1 MPPFKAVYPKPS
13 NCGICDL
20 KQYGNVPTSV
30 DVQDGIMGFG
40 SQLIL
45 VHSQPQSE
53 GLWFPSHGPD
63 PGSLRE
69 AAVPMG
75 GWAVLMG
82 RQRAALAAQAA
93 LWLQPLLCD
102 SSLGPRQRG
111 KREGTQPTQW
121 QQGSVSLKDISADCL
136 YCWCVTAVRK
146 GQKDKEEALYF

>member
-20 KQYGNVPTSV
+20 KQYGDVPTSV
-30 DVQDGIMGFG
+30 NVQDGIMGFG

-53 GLWFPSHGPD
+53 ELWFPSHGPD

-82 RQRAALAAQAA
+82 RQWAALGAQAA

-102 SSLGPRQRG
+102 SSLGDNTTAAVPQEMAG
-111 KREGTQPTQW
+111 SALQQHHPGTW
-121 QQGSVSLKDISADCL
+121 A
-136 YCWCVTAVRK
+136 
-146 GQKDKEEALYF
+146 ALPQH